1 MTRICGQVL
10 FAIISTIY
18 CIYLFVLDVMNA
30 ISCIYLL
37 LDISIFMCLDKSY
50 QNRQAELRG
59 REPSVWGPGRARRAL
74 LNFSLSLCGF
84 RNLFRFCGSELYVS
98 PKVMSEGYL
107 TV

>member
-10 FAIISTIY
+10 FAIISTIS
-18 CIYLFVLDVMNA
+18 CIYLFVLVVMNA

-37 LDISIFMCLDKSY
+37 LDISIVMCLDKSY

-59 REPSVWGPGRARRAL
+59 REPSVQGPGRARRAL
-74 LNFSLSLCGF
+74 LNFSLSLYSF
-84 RNLFRFCGSELYVS
+84 RNLFRFCGSELYGS
-98 PKVMSEGYL
+98 PKVILEGYL